1 MLVVSLCWK
10 LDIVQIVCMP
20 VTATSSP
27 GDDINAV
34 ADNSPELHNFL
45 FHEETISCLAYPG

>member
-10 LDIVQIVCMP
+10 LDIVQIVCMT